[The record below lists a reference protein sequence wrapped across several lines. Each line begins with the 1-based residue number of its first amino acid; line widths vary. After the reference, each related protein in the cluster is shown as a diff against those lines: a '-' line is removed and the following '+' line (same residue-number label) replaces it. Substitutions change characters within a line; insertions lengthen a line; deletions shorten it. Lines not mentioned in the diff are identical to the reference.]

1 MFGFK
6 HRAHGPTGGVV
17 PPGQQYAPGTDI
29 GPALIPVP
37 AVSFQTW
44 QSRGQIHGAPGT
56 VGIPAPAPVPG
67 YDQAGGIAYAA
78 TGSIGLPSSDFDRWY
93 PSIYYQTDQP
103 QTIAVQTI
111 NQSHEM
117 PVPAVRPNNVM
128 VVRAT
133 NSPGGISPGDGAFA
147 ARIGGRWPIGWPRV
161 LANYPET
168 RGLGA
173 RDYG

>member
-6 HRAHGPTGGVV
+6 HRAHGPTGGQV

-37 AVSFQTW
+37 AMSFQAF
-44 QSRGQIHGAPGT
+44 QARGMIHGSPGT
-56 VGIPAPAPVPG
+56 VRIPAAAPFPG
-67 YDQAGGIAYAA
+67 QDRELTALA
-78 TGSIGLPSSDFDRWY
+78 TEGVIGMPSSAFHYWCPDIWY
-93 PSIYYQTDQP
+93 QADVPV
-103 QTIAVQTI
+103 TIAVQTI
-111 NQSHEM
+111 NQSHEL
-117 PVPAVRPNNVM
+117 PVQATRPQAVMM
-128 VVRAT
+128 VRGT
-133 NSPGGISPGDGAFA
+133 NSPGGISPGEGAFA
-147 ARIGGRWPIGWPRV
+147 ARIGGKWPIGWPRV